1 MPRRTDIHS
10 VLLIGS
16 GPIVIGQACE
26 FDYAGVQACK
36 ALREEGYRV
45 ILVNSN
51 PATIM
56 TDPAMADAVYI
67 EPLNPRSIAA
77 IIEKE
82 RPDALLPTMGG
93 QTALNCALALVADG
107 TLERYGV
114 ELLGANATAI
124 ETAESRALFRA
135 AMAEVGLATARG
147 IDVRSLDEA
156 NEAAAVLGFPIMV
169 RASFTLGGGGA
180 GVAFNRHELIER
192 VEAALEASPTRQ
204 VLLEESVL
212 GWKEFELE
220 VVRDCHDNAIIVC
233 SIENIDP
240 MGVHTGDSIT
250 VAPALTLTDREYQL
264 MRRAAITVLRRI
276 GVDTGGSNVQFAL
289 HPTDGRMLVIEMN
302 PRVSRSSALA
312 SKATGFPIARVAAKL
327 ALGYT
332 LDELRN
338 EITGGVIPSSFEPT
352 IDYVVTK
359 VPRFAFEKFPG
370 AADRLGAQMKS
381 VGEVMALGRTFQES
395 LHKAMR
401 GLEMG
406 TCGFDLAAEPAL
418 EDRERLSGELIT
430 PGPRRLWYVGEALRR
445 GWSHEEVG
453 RLSGIDPWFIAE
465 IADLIAEEQAL
476 GGQSLQELGPGT
488 WRRLKR
494 KGFADARLAALLGSS
509 EDEVRAARQACGVRP
524 VFHRVD
530 SCAGEFPATT
540 AYLYGTYETHC
551 EARPTDRPKV
561 AILGSGPN
569 RIGQGIE
576 FDTCC
581 VEAAI
586 ALRAAGFETIM
597 INCNP
602 ETVSTDYDC
611 ADRLY
616 FEPLTLE
623 DVLAVL
629 HVEQPMGVIVQY
641 GGQTPLRLAHGLA
654 TCGVPILGT
663 PVEAIDL
670 AEDRERFGAIIAELE
685 LHQPRGLIARSV
697 AEAAEAACELGYPL
711 LVRPSY
717 VLGGR
722 AMRVV
727 HDAQDLEGVL
737 ADAAAAAPGQNV
749 LLDRLLEQA
758 VEVDVDAICDGQGAV
773 FVAGIME
780 HIEEAG
786 VHSGDSACVLPPHG
800 LSAALCREL
809 EGQVCRLARRLGVV
823 GLMNVQF
830 AIQDGVVYVLEVNP
844 RAART
849 VPFVSRATGIA
860 VARCGA
866 LCMAGQSLAS
876 QGLAGQRPTPPYYA
890 VKEAVF
896 PFSRFEGVDPVLG
909 PEMKSTGEVM
919 GFGND
924 MAQAFA
930 KAQEAAGIRLPRQGA
945 VLISVRDQDKP
956 AACALAAEL
965 VSLGYELLATRGTAA
980 AIEAAGFSCLVVNK
994 VHEGRPH
1001 VIDLLQNGAIDL
1013 IMNTTES
1020 KRTVAE
1026 SVSIRAAALRYGVGY
1041 FTTMTGAEAA
1051 CHALASQRA
1060 APLQSLQAWH
1070 RRAQDAYGGHH
1081 G

>member
-1 MPRRTDIHS
+1 M
-10 VLLIGS
+10 
-16 GPIVIGQACE
+16 
-26 FDYAGVQACK
+26 
-36 ALREEGYRV
+36 ALE
-45 ILVNSN
+45 
-51 PATIM
+51 
-56 TDPAMADAVYI
+56 
-67 EPLNPRSIAA
+67 
-77 IIEKE
+77 
-82 RPDALLPTMGG
+82 
-93 QTALNCALALVADG
+93 ADG
-107 TLERYGV
+107 TLEKYGV
-114 ELLGANATAI
+114 ELLGASAVAI
-124 ETAESRALFRA
+124 ETAENRALFRA

-156 NEAAAVLGFPIMV
+156 SEAAAVLGFPIMV

-220 VVRDCHDNAIIVC
+220 VVRDRHDNAIIVC
-233 SIENIDP
+233 SIENVDP

-250 VAPALTLTDREYQL
+250 VAPALTLTDREYQA

-289 HPTDGRMLVIEMN
+289 NPRDGRMLVVEMN

-359 VPRFAFEKFPG
+359 IPRFAFEKFPG
-370 AADRLGAQMKS
+370 SPDRLGAQMKS

-406 TCGFDLAAEPAL
+406 TCGFDLAADAML
-418 EDRERLSGELIT
+418 EDREQLSHELIT

-445 GWSHEEVG
+445 GWSREEVAQ
-453 RLSGIDPWFIAE
+453 LSGIDPWFVAE
-465 IADLIAEEQAL
+465 IGDLIVEEQAL
-476 GGQSLQELGPGT
+476 GGKHLHEVSPGT

-494 KGFADARLAALLGSS
+494 KGFADARLAALMGA
-509 EDEVRAARQACGVRP
+509 DEEQVRSARQACGVHP

-561 AILGSGPN
+561 VILGSGPN

-581 VEAAI
+581 VEAAT
-586 ALRAAGFETIM
+586 ALRGAGFETIM

-629 HVEQPMGVIVQY
+629 HVEQPLGVIVQY

-654 TCGVPILGT
+654 ACGVPILGT

-670 AEDRERFGAIIAELE
+670 AEDRERFGAIIAELG

-697 AEAAEAACELGYPL
+697 HEAAEVACELGFPV

-727 HDAQDLEGVL
+727 HDAEDLEGVL
-737 ADAAAAAPGQNV
+737 AEAAAAAPGQNV

-758 VEVDVDAICDGQGAV
+758 VEVDVDAICDAQGAV

-780 HIEEAG
+780 HIEQAG

-800 LSAALCREL
+800 LSAALCQEM
-809 EGQVCRLARRLGVV
+809 EEQVHRLARRLGVV

-849 VPFVSRATGIA
+849 VPFVARATGIP

-866 LCMAGQSLAS
+866 LCMVGRTLAA
-876 QGLAGQRPTPPYYA
+876 QGLTGKRPTPPYYA

-896 PFSRFEGVDPVLG
+896 PFARFEGVDPVLG

-919 GFGND
+919 GFGHD

-930 KAQEAAGIRLPRQGA
+930 KAQEAVGVRLPRQGA

-956 AACALAAEL
+956 AACRLAAEL
-965 VSLGYELLATRGTAA
+965 AALGYALLATRGTAT
-980 AIEAAGFSCLVVNK
+980 AIEAAGFACGVVNK

-1020 KRTVAE
+1020 KRTMAE
-1026 SVSIRAAALRYGVGY
+1026 AVSIRAAALRYGVGY

-1051 CHALASQRA
+1051 CRALASRQP

-1070 RRAQDAYGGHH
+1070 RLAEDVYGGHR

>member
-1 MPRRTDIHS
+1 MPRRNDIQS

-77 IIEKE
+77 IIEQE
-82 RPDALLPTMGG
+82 HPDALLPTMGG
-93 QTALNCALALVADG
+93 QTALNCAMALVADG

-114 ELLGANATAI
+114 ELLGASATAI
-124 ETAESRALFRA
+124 ETAENRALFRA
-135 AMAEVGLATARG
+135 AMAQVGLATARG
-147 IDVRSLDEA
+147 CDVRSLDEA
-156 NEAAAVLGFPIMV
+156 NEAAAMLGFPIMV

-180 GVAFNRHELIER
+180 GMAFNRHELIER

-220 VVRDCHDNAIIVC
+220 VVRDRRDNAIIVC
-233 SIENIDP
+233 SIENVDP

-250 VAPALTLTDREYQL
+250 VAPALTLTDREYQA

-276 GVDTGGSNVQFAL
+276 GVDTGGANVQFAL
-289 HPTDGRMLVIEMN
+289 NPRDGRMLVIEMN

-359 VPRFAFEKFPG
+359 IPRFAFEKFPG
-370 AADRLGAQMKS
+370 VVDRLGAQMKS

-406 TCGFDLAAEPAL
+406 TSGFDLVAGGVL
-418 EDRERLSGELIT
+418 EDCEQLAYELIT
-430 PGPRRLWYVGEALRR
+430 PGPRRLWYVGEALRL
-445 GWSHEEVG
+445 GWSQDEVA
-453 RLSGIDPWFIAE
+453 RLSGIDPWFIAG
-465 IADLIAEEQAL
+465 IADLIAEEQLLSGQRLEAL
-476 GGQSLQELGPGT
+476 SADT

-509 EDEVRAARQACGVRP
+509 EAEVRQVRQHNGVRP

-551 EARPTDRPKV
+551 EARPSERPKV
-561 AILGSGPN
+561 VILGSGPN

-581 VEAAI
+581 VEAAT
-586 ALRAAGFETIM
+586 ALRGAGFETIM

-602 ETVSTDYDC
+602 ETVSTDYDS

-629 HVEQPMGVIVQY
+629 HVEQPVGVIVQY

-654 TCGVPILGT
+654 GCGVPILGT

-670 AEDRERFGAIIAELE
+670 AEDRQRFGAIIAELE
-685 LHQPRGLIARSV
+685 LHQPKGLIARSV
-697 AEAAEAACELGYPL
+697 EEAAEAARELGYPL

-717 VLGGR
+717 VLGGL

-727 HDAQDLEGVL
+727 HDAQDLEAVL
-737 ADAAAAAPGQNV
+737 AGAAAAAPGQNV
-749 LLDRLLEQA
+749 LLDRLLEHA

-780 HIEEAG
+780 HIEQAG

-800 LSAALCREL
+800 LSAALCQEL
-809 EGQVCRLARRLGVV
+809 EDQVRRLARRLGVV

-849 VPFVSRATGIA
+849 VPFVARATGIA

-866 LCMAGQSLAS
+866 LCMVGRTLAS
-876 QGLAGQRPTPPYYA
+876 QGLTGQRAAPPYYA

-896 PFSRFEGVDPVLG
+896 PFARFEGVDPVLG
-909 PEMKSTGEVM
+909 PEMKSTGEAM
-919 GFGND
+919 GFGRD

-930 KAQEAAGIRLPRQGA
+930 KAQEAVGVRLPRHGA

-956 AACALAAEL
+956 AACMLAAQL
-965 VSLGYELLATRGTAA
+965 AGLGYQLLATRGTAA
-980 AIEAAGFSCLVVNK
+980 AIGAAGLLCRTVHK

-1001 VIDLLQNGAIDL
+1001 VIDLLQNGGIDL

-1020 KRTVAE
+1020 KRTMAE
-1026 SVSIRAAALRYGVGY
+1026 AVSIRAAALRYGVGY

-1051 CHALASQRA
+1051 CRALASQVA

-1070 RRAQDAYGGHH
+1070 RLAQLAQGV
-1081 G
+1081 